1 MIQTLKTY
9 VTADKVFHF
18 THFYADGLTMS
29 NEFWVLYDPR
39 NKTQTEQ
46 LSTEQAQFSLMKMK
60 TKEINNFLIFKSDW
74 DKWQKLRDFLTSD
87 SSPFMSTFFG
97 KSSSAEEVDA
107 PSSLAMKP
115 VDKETEKKIQAS
127 FSNVT
132 LEEVDISKMSSNT
145 HQQQFDGDQLD
156 TESDVK
162 STVSFKGL
170 DSKTAFGKSKSEQD
184 KYKIELLLIHP
195 KGTMFRTIARDISL
209 SGTFAEKIVPD
220 EFHHTVFDLVIIN
233 NFIPDAQYK
242 RLNLK
247 AKVQITDSAVYLQ
260 YNGVTDPQKQ
270 SLRSILEYYV
280 RSLKKISA

>member
-1 MIQTLKTY
+1 
-9 VTADKVFHF
+9 
-18 THFYADGLTMS
+18 MS
-29 NEFWVLYDPR
+29 NDFWILYDPR

-60 TKEINNFLIFKSDW
+60 TKEINNFLIFKSNW

-87 SSPFMSTFFG
+87 NSPFMSTFFG
-97 KSSSAEEVDA
+97 KSSSSEEVDT

-132 LEEVDISKMSSNT
+132 LEEVDISKMSSGG
-145 HQQQFDGDQLD
+145 QQQFDGDQLN

-170 DSKTAFGKSKSEQD
+170 DSKTAFSKSNSPED
-184 KYKIELLLIHP
+184 KFKIELLLIHP
-195 KGTMFRTIARDISL
+195 KGAMFRTIARDISL
-209 SGTFAEKIVPD
+209 SGTFADKIVPD

-260 YNGVTDPQKQ
+260 YSGMTEPQKQ
-270 SLRSILEYYV
+270 NLRSILEYYV
-280 RSLKKISA
+280 RSLKKLSA

>member
-1 MIQTLKTY
+1 MIQTLKKYAT
-9 VTADKVFHF
+9 TDKVFHF
-18 THFYADGLTMS
+18 TYFYADGLSMS
-29 NEFWVLYDPR
+29 NEYWVLYDPK

-74 DKWQKLRDFLTSD
+74 EKWQKLRDFLTSEN
-87 SSPFMSTFFG
+87 SPFMSTFFG
-97 KSSSAEEVDA
+97 KSNAVEEPDA
-107 PSSLAMKP
+107 PSSIPMKP
-115 VDKETEKKIQAS
+115 VDQETEKKIQAS

-132 LEEVDISKMSSNT
+132 LEEVDLSKMSTSD
-145 HQQQFDGDQLD
+145 QSQFDGDQLSA
-156 TESDVK
+156 ESDVK
-162 STVSFKGL
+162 STISFKGL
-170 DSKTAFGKSKSEQD
+170 DSKTAFGKSNSQED

-209 SGTFAEKIVPD
+209 SGTFGDKIVPD
-220 EFHHTVFDLVIIN
+220 EFHHTVFDLVVIN

-247 AKVQITDSAVYLQ
+247 AKVQITDAAVYLQ
-260 YNGVTDPQKQ
+260 FNGMSDLQKQ

-280 RSLKKISA
+280 RSQKKLSS